1 MSFRSGPCVANGQSY
16 LDKLQKD
23 LPELPWET
31 VQRISESYG
40 VIQRDVETLLGL
52 DEYDATGIRYFE
64 QVTKGDAKLGKRAS
78 NL

>member
-1 MSFRSGPCVANGQSY
+1 MSVWSGPCVAHGQSY
-16 LDKLQKD
+16 LDKLKND

-40 VIQRDVETLLGL
+40 VIQRDVETLFGL

-64 QVTKGDAKLGKRAS
+64 QVTQGDAKLGKRAS